1 MVIRKFLCLF
11 LLYCACMTP
20 GYASGTYEKLT
31 LTGIN
36 IIDRNGLSETICSK
50 EKLKKYAKVDFL
62 SPQPYQKVMRMY
74 KNARGENV
82 SCLTTY
88 HPNGQLKQYLECVNN
103 RACGRYR
110 EWHSNGKIKIQA
122 EVIGGIADLH
132 PSAESGW
139 LFHGT
144 TLAHNDE
151 GILEAAINYDKG
163 LLQGTSYYYHSNGQ
177 VWKECS
183 YHKGRAHGDF
193 LTYTS
198 EGFLL
203 KKQTY
208 QDGEKHSVSIRY
220 EERSNTVLSE
230 EEYDNGLLLKGYY
243 LDPETHQIFSEI
255 TNGNG
260 TQAIYGK
267 HSIVETRVFVRG
279 EPHGNVTVFDSLGN
293 QVLQT
298 YTLSEGVK
306 HGEELFFYPDSGKSK
321 LLLTWNHGILQG
333 PVKTWYPNGSLES
346 CKELINNKK
355 SGLLTLYYPEGQIMA
370 TEEYDNEL
378 LVKGEYFRPGDRHP
392 YSKID
397 KGCGTAVF
405 FTSSGTITKKIPY
418 QDGKPLVN

>member
-1 MVIRKFLCLF
+1 MVIRKCFYFLILCF
-11 LLYCACMTP
+11 
-20 GYASGTYEKLT
+20 ASTAPLQAAGTYEKLT

-50 EKLKKYAKVDFL
+50 EKLKKYSKVDFL

-74 KNARGENV
+74 KNTRGENV

-88 HPNGQLKQYLECVNN
+88 HTNGQLKQYLECVNN

-110 EWHSNGKIKIQA
+110 EWHGNGKIRIQA

-151 GILEAAINYDKG
+151 GVLEAAINYDKG
-163 LLQGTSYYYHSNGQ
+163 LLQGVSHYYHPNGQ
-177 VWKECS
+177 TWKECS

-198 EGFLL
+198 EGCLL

-208 QDGEKHSVSIRY
+208 QDGEKHGISIRY
-220 EERSNTVLSE
+220 EERSGVVLCE
-230 EEYDNGLLLKGYY
+230 EEYDNGLLVKGFY
-243 LDPETHQIFSEI
+243 LDPQTHQGFSEI
-255 TNGNG
+255 INGNG
-260 TQAIYGK
+260 TQVIYGK
-267 HSIVETRVFVRG
+267 HAIVETRMFVRG
-279 EPHGNVTVFDSLGN
+279 EACGKVTVFDNLGDN
-293 QVLQT
+293 VIQT
-298 YTLSEGVK
+298 YSLVDGNK
-306 HGEELFFYPDSGKSK
+306 NGEEIFFYPNSGKSK
-321 LLLTWNHGILQG
+321 LLLTWSQGILQG
-333 PVKTWYPNGSLES
+333 PVKTWYPNGALES
-346 CKELINNKK
+346 CKELVNNKK

-378 LVKGEYFRPGDRHP
+378 LIKGEYFRPGDRHP
-392 YSKID
+392 YSRVE

-405 FTSSGTITKKIPY
+405 FTSSGTVTKKIPY
-418 QDGKPLVN
+418 QDGKPLIN